1 MDVRSGDAWAEEV
14 GEDSA
19 TDDFFRTDLRRFTG
33 GESVVDI
40 ARVRVCAIPVIST
53 QHIEG
58 GVSCQCVGTAV
69 DCMQTTLD
77 PCK

>member
-19 TDDFFRTDLRRFTG
+19 TDDFFRTDLRRLTG

-40 ARVRVCAIPVIST
+40 ARVRVSAIPAISA

-58 GVSCQCVGTAV
+58 RVSCQCVGMAV
-69 DCMQTTLD
+69 ECMQTVSD